1 MSFVYA
7 QCFGLC
13 FNYNVHYFSLCSVP
27 RTGRSGRNIR
37 VRATVEPQ
45 CRVRASAVEGKDV
58 LVTKG
63 EYRGLSGTIE
73 STMPGGWYVVGHL
86 FKVCVLH

>member
-1 MSFVYA
+1 
-7 QCFGLC
+7 
-13 FNYNVHYFSLCSVP
+13 
-27 RTGRSGRNIR
+27 
-37 VRATVEPQ
+37 VEPQ

-86 FKVCVLH
+86 FKVCGLH